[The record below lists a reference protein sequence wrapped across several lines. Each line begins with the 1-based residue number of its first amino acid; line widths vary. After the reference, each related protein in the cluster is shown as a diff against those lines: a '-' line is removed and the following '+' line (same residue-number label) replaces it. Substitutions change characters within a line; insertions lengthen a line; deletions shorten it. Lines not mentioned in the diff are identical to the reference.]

1 MSTPEALAGALISPG
16 LAWLAL
22 TFILAGLVRGFTGFG
37 TALIFMPVGAIF
49 LPVPVAIVI
58 VTVAGMLT
66 WPLIVPQAFRLA
78 DRREVAVLAGAAII
92 TAPLGVWLLSWVE
105 RDLLRWLVAAAAALT
120 LLALVT
126 GWRYRQRV
134 RGAGLG
140 AIGAVAGVLGG
151 TTGLTG
157 PPVILF
163 YLAGQLEV
171 ARVRANTILF
181 LAVLDI
187 GIVAN
192 LVFRGLV
199 DGTAVWLAALLAFPY
214 AAGMVVG
221 QRLFRPERER
231 AFRGLAYLVIAG
243 AILTGLP
250 VFG

>member
-1 MSTPEALAGALISPG
+1 MSMPEALAGAFSSPG
-16 LAWLAL
+16 IAWLAAV
-22 TFILAGLVRGFTGFG
+22 FVLAGLVRGFTGFG

-58 VTVAGMLT
+58 VTVSGMLT
-66 WPLIVPQAFRLA
+66 WPLIVPRAFRQA
-78 DRREVAVLAGAAII
+78 DRREVAVLSGAAIL

-105 RDLLRWLVAAAAALT
+105 RDVLRWLVAVATTLT
-120 LLALVT
+120 LAALVT
-126 GWRYRQRV
+126 GWRYRGQV

-163 YLAGQLEV
+163 YLAGQLEA

-181 LAVLDI
+181 LALLDL

-192 LVFRGLV
+192 LFARGLV
-199 DGTAVWLAALLAFPY
+199 NATAIWLAVLLAVPY

-221 QRLFRPERER
+221 QGLFRPERER
-231 AFRGLAYLVIAG
+231 AFRGLAYVVIAG

-250 VFG
+250 LFG

>member
-1 MSTPEALAGALISPG
+1 MPEALAGALTSPG
-16 LAWLAL
+16 LAWLAA

-58 VTVAGMLT
+58 VTVSGMLT
-66 WPLIVPQAFRLA
+66 WPLIVPQAVRVA
-78 DRREVAVLAGAAII
+78 DRREVVMLAGAALV

-105 RDLLRWLVAAAAALT
+105 RDILRWLVAAAAALT
-120 LLALVT
+120 LLALVS
-126 GWRYRQRV
+126 GWRYRGRV

-140 AIGAVAGVLGG
+140 AVGAVAGVLGG

-163 YLAGQLEV
+163 YLAGQLEAV
-171 ARVRANTILF
+171 RVRANTIVF
-181 LAVLDI
+181 LALLDI
-187 GIVAN
+187 GILAN
-192 LVFRGLV
+192 LAIRGLV
-199 DGTAVWLAALLAFPY
+199 DATALWLAVLLALPY

-231 AFRGLAYLVIAG
+231 AFRGLAYAVIAG

-250 VFG
+250 LFG

>member
-1 MSTPEALAGALISPG
+1 MPEALAGALISPG
-16 LAWLAL
+16 LAWLAA

-58 VTVAGMLT
+58 VTVSGMLT
-66 WPLIVPQAFRLA
+66 WPLIVPQAFRRA
-78 DRREVAVLAGAAII
+78 DRREVAMLAGAAIL
-92 TAPLGVWLLSWVE
+92 TAPFGVWLLSWVE
-105 RDLLRWLVAAAAALT
+105 RDVLRWLVAAAAAFT

-126 GWRYRQRV
+126 GWRYRGRV

-163 YLAGQLEV
+163 YLAGQLEA

-181 LAVLDI
+181 LAALDI

-192 LVFRGLV
+192 LMVQGLV
-199 DGTAVWLAALLAFPY
+199 DDVAVWLAVLLAIPY

-231 AFRGLAYLVIAG
+231 AFRGLAYAVIAG
-243 AILTGLP
+243 AILSGLP